1 MEVTVNMVEDQIKA
15 ERWTERQADTGKDKV
30 GEAVNREIETQ
41 RVRKSREAQPEGD

>member
-15 ERWTERQADTGKDKV
+15 ERQADTGKDKV

-41 RVRKSREAQPEGD
+41 RMRTSKQGQTEGD

>member
-15 ERWTERQADTGKDKV
+15 ERWTDRQADTGKDKV

-41 RVRKSREAQPEGD
+41 RMRTSKQGQTEGD